1 MLDTKP
7 VENALRQNENETM
20 MHMDRLAKRENIM
33 NVVKN
38 SGFSTFQEYLRVAE
52 NRGLL
57 KLNASKT
64 VVSLPG
70 TTATANTPNP
80 STSVRPTLRLMFG

>member
-1 MLDTKP
+1 M
-7 VENALRQNENETM
+7 ENALRQSENETM
-20 MHMDRLAKRENIM
+20 LHMDRLAKRDNIM

-70 TTATANTPNP
+70 TTVSSSNS
-80 STSVRPTLRLMFG
+80 STSVSPISRLRFGRVA